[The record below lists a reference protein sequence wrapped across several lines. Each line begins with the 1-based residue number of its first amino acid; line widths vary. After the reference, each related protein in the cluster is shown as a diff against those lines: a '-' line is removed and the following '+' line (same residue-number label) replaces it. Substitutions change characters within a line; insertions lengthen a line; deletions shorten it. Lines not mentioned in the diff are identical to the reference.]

1 MTLVGISRTVLN
13 NSSDRCTCHFPDINE
28 NAFMDLIINT
38 MVAFGWREI
47 FFFLIMLR
55 KYPMIL

>member
-47 FFFLIMLR
+47 FFF
-55 KYPMIL
+55 